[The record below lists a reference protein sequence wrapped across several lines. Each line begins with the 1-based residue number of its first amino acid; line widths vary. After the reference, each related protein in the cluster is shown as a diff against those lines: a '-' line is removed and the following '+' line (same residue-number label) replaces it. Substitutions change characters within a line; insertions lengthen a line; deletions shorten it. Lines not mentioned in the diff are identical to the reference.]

1 MPVEHRANHRVAPMS
16 LKFLLKAYAQVVA
29 VAALVALVCVVLFN
43 GLNNV
48 RGQAW
53 HERSLQP
60 LMEWLAAV
68 PAPSEQYHWMPALF
82 GMKAGERRTFQLPPV
97 VSERLSYGQ
106 VVAEPSG
113 EGFVFYVASESG
125 GLISLNLEQP
135 YRDLARATA
144 LIVRW
149 HLDATPL
156 EARAETSDYLAQ
168 ALGVQINP
176 LQNQADLPAQTVL
189 DRLSSSGLALLR
201 RDDGGLAGVVRLSE
215 GDLIAVNM
223 PDAFS
228 PWGWPIVTLLL
239 LLVGGVLALGLFLA
253 LRFVDRHLR
262 KVESVALRI
271 ARGEMGARVESRDGT
286 LVSRL
291 GTAFNG
297 MAEHIQRLVQVQREM
312 IHAVSHEL
320 RTPVARIRFGVQMIE
335 SASSPEALQKQMTGI
350 DGDIQELD
358 ELIDEIL
365 TYARLEQGGPVFTLR
380 DDSVTVIVE
389 KVVTEQRII
398 REGVDIKCRIED
410 GDGRWSQSD
419 VEPRYIHRAVQN
431 LVGNAARYAEGRVLV
446 CCHLD
451 EENCRIDVE
460 DDGQGIPESD
470 WEKVFTAFARLDDSR
485 TRTSG
490 GYGLG
495 LSIVRRILYWHGG
508 QAFVG
513 RSEQLGGAKF
523 SLVWPRRKPESPV
536 L

>member
-1 MPVEHRANHRVAPMS
+1 MS
-16 LKFLLKAYAQVVA
+16 LKFLLKAYAQVVT
-29 VAALVALVCVVLFN
+29 VAALVVLVCVILFN
-43 GLNNV
+43 GLNSV
-48 RGQAW
+48 RAQDW
-53 HERSLQP
+53 HERSMQP
-60 LMEWLAAV
+60 LMKWLATV
-68 PAPSEQYHWMPALF
+68 PNPSEQYHWMPSLF
-82 GMKAGERRTFQLPPV
+82 GLNVGHSRDFQLHPV
-97 VSERLSYGQ
+97 ILERLSYGQ

-113 EGFVFYVASESG
+113 EGFVFYVANESG
-125 GLISLNLEQP
+125 SVISLNLEQP

-149 HLDATPL
+149 HLDSVPA
-156 EARAETSDYLAQ
+156 EARAEASRHLEQ
-168 ALGVQINP
+168 ALGVQISP
-176 LQNQADLPAQTVL
+176 LQNPSDLPAQTVL
-189 DRLSSSGLALLR
+189 DRLSSSSLALLR
-201 RDDGGLAGVVRLSE
+201 RDGDRLSGVVRLSE
-215 GDLIAVNM
+215 GDLIVVNL
-223 PDAFS
+223 PEAFS
-228 PWGWPIVTLLL
+228 PWGWPIVLLL
-239 LLVGGVLALGLFLA
+239 VFLVGGVLALGLFLA

-271 ARGEMGARVESRDGT
+271 ARGEMGARVESEDGT

-291 GTAFNG
+291 ASAFNG

-335 SASSPEALQKQMTGI
+335 SASSSEARQKQMTGI

-380 DDSVTVIVE
+380 DDSVTEIV
-389 KVVTEQRII
+389 KQVVAEQRII
-398 REGVDIKCRIED
+398 REGIEIECCIED
-410 GDGRWSQSD
+410 GEGSWSQSD

-431 LVGNAARYAEGRVLV
+431 LVGNAARYAQGRVMVV
-446 CCHLD
+446 CYLD

-523 SLVWPRRKPESPV
+523 SLVWPRRKSESSI

>member
-1 MPVEHRANHRVAPMS
+1 MS

-29 VAALVALVCVVLFN
+29 VAAVVVLLCVFLFN
-43 GLNNV
+43 GLNDV
-48 RGQAW
+48 RAQAW

-60 LMEWLAAV
+60 LMEWLAKV
-68 PAPSEQYHWMPALF
+68 PDPAEQYHWMPALF
-82 GMKAGERRTFQLPPV
+82 GMKTGDHRDFPLSPV
-97 VSERLSYGQ
+97 VRERLSYGQ

-113 EGFVFYVASESG
+113 EGFVFYVAAESG
-125 GLISLNLEQP
+125 GLVRLNLEQP

-149 HLDATPL
+149 HLDAVPPG
-156 EARAETSDYLAQ
+156 ARADTSRRLAQ
-168 ALGVQINP
+168 TLGVQINP
-176 LQNQADLPAQTVL
+176 LQQQADLPAQTVL

-201 RDDGGLAGVVRLSE
+201 TEQGGLSGVVRLSE

-223 PDAFS
+223 PEAFN
-228 PWGWPIVTLLL
+228 PWGWPIVLLL
-239 LLVGGVLALGLFLA
+239 ALLVGGVLALGLYLA

-271 ARGEMGARVESRDGT
+271 ARGEMGARVESQDGT

-291 GTAFNG
+291 GLAFNG

-380 DDSVTVIVE
+380 DDSVTEIVE
-389 KVVTEQRII
+389 QVVAEQRII
-398 REGVDIKCRIED
+398 REGVEIACRIDD
-410 GDGRWSQSD
+410 GDGRWAQSD

-431 LVGNAARYAEGRVLV
+431 LVGNAARYAQGKVLV
-446 CCHLD
+446 VCHMD
-451 EENCRIDVE
+451 EENCRVDVE

-523 SLVWPRRKPESPV
+523 SLVWPRRKSDQSV